1 MVEQACVQSDFYIPV
16 VSGPMATGI
25 KDWMH
30 TLILAPALGRESVL
44 TFLRQQVNLLR
55 YAMSPLKKIE
65 SNRRPSVQLK

>member
-44 TFLRQQVNLLR
+44 TLSS
-55 YAMSPLKKIE
+55 ATSESIKIRNVAAEEEE